1 VAAPKRIV
9 SRLAEMRDNPS
20 NVRLSDAL
28 AVARHF
34 FGEPRRAGSHLVF
47 KMPWAGENLQDA
59 GNGRAKAYQ
68 IKQLLAAVEK
78 CMESDDA

>member
-1 VAAPKRIV
+1 
-9 SRLAEMRDNPS
+9 MRENPG

-34 FGEPRRAGSHLVF
+34 FEERPRGRGAGSHYSF
-47 KMPWAGENLQDA
+47 KMPWPGDPRVNLQDA

-68 IKQLLAAVEK
+68 IKQLLAAVENA
-78 CMESDDA
+78 ENR